1 MIFYYEVCVDGL
13 VKREEIQIEMIEEY
27 SNRDDFFF
35 INMWN
40 LENELK
46 SLDFKKFYLLIKE
59 D

>member
-35 INMWN
+35 INMWS